1 MECPYCESNQSNV
14 IDSRKVEMNVF
25 RTRICKKC
33 NSKFYTEE
41 VVITEEEARF
51 YMAEI
56 KRKYSA
62 VASVVKQVP
71 CRNKK

>member
-1 MECPYCESNQSNV
+1 MECPYCSSNLSKV

-25 RTRICKKC
+25 RTRVCKRC

-51 YMAEI
+51 YMAAI
-56 KRKYSA
+56 KRKYRK
-62 VASVVKQVP
+62 VRKLNNGKNSVS
-71 CRNKK
+71 N

>member
-33 NSKFYTEE
+33 GSKFYTEE

-56 KRKYSA
+56 NYKDVKR
-62 VASVVKQVP
+62 
-71 CRNKK
+71 RR

>member
-1 MECPYCESNQSNV
+1 MECPYCESNLSNV

-33 NSKFYTEE
+33 GSKFYTEE

-56 KRKYSA
+56 KRKYREER
-62 VASVVKQVP
+62 K
-71 CRNKK
+71 RL

>member
-33 NSKFYTEE
+33 GSKFYTEE

-51 YMAEI
+51 
-56 KRKYSA
+56 
-62 VASVVKQVP
+62 
-71 CRNKK
+71 